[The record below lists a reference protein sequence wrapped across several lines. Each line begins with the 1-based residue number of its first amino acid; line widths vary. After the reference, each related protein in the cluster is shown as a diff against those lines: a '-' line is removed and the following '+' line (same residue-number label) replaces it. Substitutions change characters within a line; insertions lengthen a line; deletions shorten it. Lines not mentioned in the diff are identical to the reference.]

1 MLQLSTNNLDI
12 IKVSKIL
19 AKFKINASTS
29 KTSIIL
35 NDGEISEEL
44 INALIT
50 SGIKINSVRN
60 FIAETSDSLFE
71 DKTLNI
77 DNDKTSSEYIIND
90 GSHRTRIPVNCQ
102 EYNLLFPTVKR
113 GEVYLCDFGK
123 PYNCEF
129 GYEHPAVIVQNDEL
143 ENIHNPLTVV
153 LACSSKHKHFNDF
166 LRQTCQ
172 SYSTVFNRPTAIL
185 AEHIHTI
192 SKLRLRKFFGTL
204 DDETMDKLQPCI
216 DFVVNS
222 NKNVRK
228 IYVEKPTSNFS
239 STKKK

>member
-44 INALIT
+44 IDALIT

-77 DNDKTSSEYIIND
+77 DDDKTSSGFFIEKGTHI
-90 GSHRTRIPVNCQ
+90 TRVPANCQ
-102 EYNLLFPTVKR
+102 EYDLLFPTVKR
-113 GEVYLCDFGK
+113 GEVYLCDFGE
-123 PYNCEF
+123 PYGSEQ
-129 GYEHPAVIVQNDEL
+129 GYIRYSIVVQNDIG
-143 ENIHNPLTVV
+143 NIHSSTTIV
-153 LACSSKHKHFNDF
+153 LSCTTKNKLELPVHRTFKFSEQNMIDYDV
-166 LRQTCQ
+166 RRIGDQQNT
-172 SYSTVFNRPTAIL
+172 IM
-185 AEHIHTI
+185 AEQIHTVDK
-192 SKLRLRKFFGTL
+192 SRLREYLGTMTSDFM
-204 DDETMDKLQPCI
+204 DDIQEII
-216 DFVVNS
+216 DIS
-222 NKNVRK
+222 IGSKRNV
-228 IYVEKPTSNFS
+228 
-239 STKKK
+239 

>member
-77 DNDKTSSEYIIND
+77 DDDKTSSEYIIND

-102 EYNLLFPTVKR
+102 KYDLLFPTVKR
-113 GEVYLCDFGK
+113 GEVYICDFGE
-123 PYNCEF
+123 PYDSEL
-129 GYEHPAVIVQNDEL
+129 GYEHPVVIIQNDIL
-143 ENIHNPLTVV
+143 ENIQYPLTIV
-153 LACSSKHKHFNDF
+153 LPCSSSDTRINHK
-166 LRQTCQ
+166 
-172 SYSTVFNRPTAIL
+172 SYSKYISNSQVFDRKTVIMTHNIKVV
-185 AEHIHTI
+185 
-192 SKLRLRKFFGTL
+192 SKLRLRQFLGTL
-204 DDETMDKLQPCI
+204 DDETMEELERRTN
-216 DFVVNS
+216 FVTGK
-222 NKNVRK
+222 NKK
-228 IYVEKPTSNFS
+228 TCF
-239 STKKK
+239 